1 MNSLSRSLR
10 RASASHHGVL
20 SGVEAVN
27 AVCVDLK
34 KFWIVDEKDTEAMK
48 AILTEIVNRLA
59 DLGASV
65 DAMELELVESGV
77 LTTDAI
83 GIRFPN
89 RNANMTHLWI
99 SN

>member
-1 MNSLSRSLR
+1 
-10 RASASHHGVL
+10 
-20 SGVEAVN
+20 
-27 AVCVDLK
+27 
-34 KFWIVDEKDTEAMK
+34 MK